1 MSEFEKAAAF
11 SNRLS
16 QTVKCLSMYVYLDT
30 KPKHELIDLDDINSP
45 IYRVLEISRLID
57 VFELKVLGL
66 TAPKLWDDPYENFLK
81 YSHGINLNDNR
92 VHYNYEGYSKL
103 IFGQCWT
110 LNEENDAIWRIY
122 SPNKDR
128 VKVRT
133 TIKKLQKV
141 LKRIQ
146 DEGFRSYIGR
156 VKYETEDDIKAKIST
171 AIKNSHK
178 FPFNKESLVREYYL
192 VKREAFIYE
201 DEVRLLLCL
210 PRPSD
215 DIANAIY
222 QDPDNLDICNLP
234 LEDPGELFDE
244 IVFDPRM
251 PDSLVRAFTSYFMN
265 VLKFKKE
272 IRKSDFYQKPDI
284 KEKVRRRA
292 FGTFFRL

>member
-1 MSEFEKAAAF
+1 MHIII
-11 SNRLS
+11 
-16 QTVKCLSMYVYLDT
+16 DT
-30 KPKHELIDLDDINSP
+30 RPKHELIDLDDINSP

-57 VFELKVLGL
+57 VFELKVFEL

-81 YSHGINLNDNR
+81 YSHGINLNDDR
-92 VHYNYEGYSKL
+92 VRYNYEGYSKL

-122 SPNKDR
+122 SPSKDR

-146 DEGFRSYIGR
+146 DKEFMSYIGR
-156 VKYETEDDIKAKIST
+156 VKYENEDDIKAKIST

-178 FPFNKESLVREYYL
+178 LPFNKESLVREHYL

-201 DEVRLLLCL
+201 NEVRLLVCL

-215 DIANAIY
+215 DFANAIY

-234 LEDPGELFDE
+234 LEDPRELFDE

-251 PDSLVRAFTSYFMN
+251 PDSLVRAFTSYFRN
-265 VLKFKKE
+265 VLKFEKE
-272 IRKSDFYQKPDI
+272 IRKSNLYQEPDI
-284 KEKVRRRA
+284 KVKVRRI
-292 FGTFFRL
+292 F